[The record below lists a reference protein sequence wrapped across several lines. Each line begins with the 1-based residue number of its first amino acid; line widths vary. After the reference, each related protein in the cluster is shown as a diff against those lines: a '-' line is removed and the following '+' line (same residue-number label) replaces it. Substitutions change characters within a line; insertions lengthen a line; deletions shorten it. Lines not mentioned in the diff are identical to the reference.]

1 MDCPKP
7 TPEPGAATNSGVLTE
22 MSSPSDGRQ
31 LQKRLTWMSHRRDQY
46 GDLIEQ
52 YAAMPGSVPIP
63 DPWRGSIRE
72 WKDASKAWQFALVE
86 AMQILADPIPIA
98 SQMGALALPP
108 GVYEQPQV
116 MALLLR
122 PPPYPPPERVGNSIG
137 RALFHSAASR
147 PTRFQQAFYRRALA
161 MPSSG

>member
-7 TPEPGAATNSGVLTE
+7 TPEPGTAMNSGVLTE
-22 MSSPSDGRQ
+22 MSSHSDGRQ
-31 LQKRLTWMSHRRDQY
+31 LPKRLTWMSHRRDQY

-52 YAAMPGSVPIP
+52 YAAMPGSLPLP

-72 WKDASKAWQFALVE
+72 WNKASKAWQFALVD
-86 AMQILADPIPIA
+86 AMQIQADAIPIT
-98 SQMGALALPP
+98 SQMRPRALPP

-122 PPPYPPPERVGNSIG
+122 PPPYPPPERAGTSIG
-137 RALFHSAASR
+137 RALLHSAASR
-147 PTRFQQAFYRRALA
+147 PTRFQQAFYRRASA